1 MARTRIYV
9 DSVLDRDHVRVLIST
24 DGKTETAIVMEK
36 EALEKLLRDKEDFWE
51 SVDIR
56 RKGET
61 KRVKMLKRK
70 IEGEVVTFP
79 ESETPFFE
87 KLVKDYQRP
96 PKLLDEKLVKKVKKQ
111 RIKDGLKKPTRSRGT
126 LRNLLLE
133 RQEELR
139 KREPQRR
146 IPRRRRVDR

>member
-1 MARTRIYV
+1 MVRTRIYV

-24 DGKTETAIVMEK
+24 DGKTETAIILEK

-61 KRVKMLKRK
+61 KRVRILKRK
-70 IEGEVVTFP
+70 IEGEAITFP

-87 KLVKDYQRP
+87 KLVRDYQRP
-96 PKLLDEKLVKKVKKQ
+96 PKLTDEKQVKKVKKE
-111 RIKDGLKKPTRSRGT
+111 RIKDGLKKPTRSRGK
-126 LRNLLLE
+126 LRNSLLK

-139 KREPQRR
+139 KRVSQRR
-146 IPRRRRVDR
+146 VPRRRRVDR

>member
-1 MARTRIYV
+1 MTRTRIYV

-51 SVDIR
+51 SVNIR

-79 ESETPFFE
+79 ENETPFFE